1 MAEGPFVHPRARG
14 SVPGEDP
21 LGSPQLAVDRGC
33 LHPPHAPRL
42 LAGGARMSRLALAAG
57 TLWYREIVRF
67 YRDRGRVIGAL
78 APPVLFWFIIGSG
91 LQGSFSAP
99 GAAPGAYLQF
109 FFPGTLLLIV
119 LFTAIFSTISII
131 EDRHQGFLQAVL
143 VAPIPRSSLVL
154 GKLLGGTTLGFLQGL
169 TFLLLT
175 PWTGLHLSPTG
186 LGLVLLE
193 LWLISFGLTGLGF
206 WIAWKMDSTQGFHAV
221 MNLFLMPMW
230 ILSGSLFPASGAP
243 VWLRWVMN
251 VNPVTYAAAALQ
263 HGFGL
268 NPGGLP
274 SFTTSIAVTL
284 AFDLVAFLACAIE
297 T

>member
-1 MAEGPFVHPRARG
+1 MR
-14 SVPGEDP
+14 S
-21 LGSPQLAVDRGC
+21 LWLATW
-33 LHPPHAPRL
+33 
-42 LAGGARMSRLALAAG
+42 
-57 TLWYREIVRF
+57 TLWTREIVRF

-91 LQGSFSAP
+91 LQGSF
-99 GAAPGAYLQF
+99 AAPNAAGGQYLQF

-131 EDRHQGFLQAVL
+131 DDRHQGFLQAVL
-143 VAPIPRSSLVL
+143 VAPVPRSSVVL
-154 GKLLGGTTLGFLQGL
+154 GKLLGGTTLGFLQGVS
-169 TFLLLT
+169 FLILT
-175 PWTGLHLSPTG
+175 PWTGLHLSMTG
-186 LGLVLLE
+186 LLLVLLE

-243 VWLRWVMN
+243 RWLQWVMN
-251 VNPVTYAAAALQ
+251 VNPVTYASAALQ

-274 SFTTSIAVTL
+274 NFTTCIAVTL
-284 AFDLVAFLACAIE
+284 VFDLAAFLACAFE
-297 T
+297 AARSAA

>member
-1 MAEGPFVHPRARG
+1 MRSLV
-14 SVPGEDP
+14 
-21 LGSPQLAVDRGC
+21 LA
-33 LHPPHAPRL
+33 
-42 LAGGARMSRLALAAG
+42 SW
-57 TLWYREIVRF
+57 TLWIREIVRF
-67 YRDRGRVIGAL
+67 YRDKGRVIGAL

-91 LQGSFSAP
+91 LQGSFAAP
-99 GAAPGAYLQF
+99 GAARGAYLQF

-119 LFTAIFSTISII
+119 LFTAIFSTISVI

-143 VAPIPRSSLVL
+143 VAPVPRSSVVL
-154 GKLLGGTTLGFLQGL
+154 GKLLGGTSLGFLQGV

-175 PWTGLHLSPTG
+175 PWTGLHLSLSALP
-186 LGLVLLE
+186 LVLLV

-243 VWLRWVMN
+243 TWLQWVMKM
-251 VNPVTYAAAALQ
+251 NPCTYAAAALQ

-268 NPGGLP
+268 NAGGQLP
-274 SFTTSIAVTL
+274 SLPLCLAVTL
-284 AFDLVAFLACAIE
+284 AFGVVTFAACAWE
-297 T
+297 VG

>member
-1 MAEGPFVHPRARG
+1 VTTFW
-14 SVPGEDP
+14 
-21 LGSPQLAVDRGC
+21 LA
-33 LHPPHAPRL
+33 
-42 LAGGARMSRLALAAG
+42 SW
-57 TLWYREIVRF
+57 TLWVREVLRF

-91 LQGSFSAP
+91 LQGSFHAP
-99 GAAPGAYLQF
+99 GTASAGYLQY

-143 VAPIPRSSLVL
+143 VAPVPRSSVVF
-154 GKLLGGTTLGFLQGL
+154 GKLLGGTTLGFLQGV

-175 PWTGLHLSPTG
+175 PWTGLTLRAWALPM
-186 LGLVLLE
+186 VLLE
-193 LWLISFGLTGLGF
+193 LWLVSFSLTGLGF

-243 VWLRWVMN
+243 GWLQWIMAL
-251 VNPVTYAAAALQ
+251 NPVTYASAALQ

-268 NPGGLP
+268 DAGAKLP
-274 SFTTSIAVTL
+274 SLGLCLIVTL
-284 AFDLVAFLACAIE
+284 VFDFVAFAACSWVVS
-297 T
+297 